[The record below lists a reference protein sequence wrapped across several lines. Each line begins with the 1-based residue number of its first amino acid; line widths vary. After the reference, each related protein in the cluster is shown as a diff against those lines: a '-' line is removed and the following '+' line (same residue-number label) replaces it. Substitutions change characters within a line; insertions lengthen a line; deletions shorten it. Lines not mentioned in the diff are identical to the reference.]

1 MVIAMMNSTMLIATL
16 MEVTVVY
23 HAVEQHFVQNV
34 FAMKEE
40 NQNMRIVS
48 NFFNPVK

>member
-1 MVIAMMNSTMLIATL
+1 MDIVMMKQTIDIATL

-23 HAVEQHFVQNV
+23 HAVKQHFVQNV